1 MYKPEIL
8 IIDDSVEIGEA
19 LSVILENLDYSTRYF
34 SNPIEA
40 ISYFES
46 EMNSVVFLDINLPGK
61 SGLEL
66 LPMFKKISPKTQ
78 IIMITGERDINS
90 IISSLSNK
98 ASDFLLKPFSIESVE
113 SSLNRAIEYYNLMKE
128 RENYQEALERDIKF
142 GSRIQRQIIFPP
154 RQDPNLIIDYYPV
167 SFLSGHFYNIIDI
180 NETQKMIVYGN
191 VEGSGVGSGFIG
203 LYATTLAKD
212 IIQQNESPAKILSH
226 INKEIYFKLNI
237 HTLTMLCLLIDSQ
250 RKVISYSLGGLPEPI
265 LFSKKDKTVNYLSS
279 ESLIILGVT
288 PESNFENQEILFD
301 KEDILFIFNNA
312 FFNSR
317 NPDLR
322 ESFENLKISLLD
334 TMKKEGRNT
343 FKDCHDQIKKYLQ
356 NPRNKTA
363 ITRDLSFILYE
374 L

>member
-1 MYKPEIL
+1 
-8 IIDDSVEIGEA
+8 
-19 LSVILENLDYSTRYF
+19 
-34 SNPIEA
+34 
-40 ISYFES
+40 
-46 EMNSVVFLDINLPGK
+46 
-61 SGLEL
+61 
-66 LPMFKKISPKTQ
+66 
-78 IIMITGERDINS
+78 
-90 IISSLSNK
+90 
-98 ASDFLLKPFSIESVE
+98 
-113 SSLNRAIEYYNLMKE
+113 
-128 RENYQEALERDIKF
+128 
-142 GSRIQRQIIFPP
+142 
-154 RQDPNLIIDYYPV
+154 
-167 SFLSGHFYNIIDI
+167 
-180 NETQKMIVYGN
+180 
-191 VEGSGVGSGFIG
+191 
-203 LYATTLAKD
+203 
-212 IIQQNESPAKILSH
+212 
-226 INKEIYFKLNI
+226 
-237 HTLTMLCLLIDSQ
+237 MLCLLIDSQ